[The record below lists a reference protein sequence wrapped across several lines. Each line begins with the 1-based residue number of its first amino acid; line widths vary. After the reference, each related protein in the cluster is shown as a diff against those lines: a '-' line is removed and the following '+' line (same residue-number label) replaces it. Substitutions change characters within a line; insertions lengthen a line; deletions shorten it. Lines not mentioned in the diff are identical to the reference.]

1 MFDDQVYQKK
11 LLRFQG
17 HEMVVLGVT
26 ETITE
31 DALKD
36 RITLSD
42 AYTLFEVLG
51 SHGVCAMFDENMAM
65 WSLSSPDNHT
75 CNAVAS
81 IVYAAVLNAVISD
94 GYSTSLA
101 NTMNRKSAAWH
112 AAKGIETP
120 WLDTK
125 ISPEQV
131 AKARKAVGNVIR
143 FPTK

>member
-1 MFDDQVYQKK
+1 MFDDLVYQKK
-11 LLRFQG
+11 LRRFIDQD
-17 HEMVVLGVT
+17 MVVLGSSH
-26 ETITE
+26 TITE
-31 DALKD
+31 EACRD

-42 AYTLFEVLG
+42 AYDLFDGLG
-51 SHGVCAMFDENMAM
+51 KHGVHAMFDENMAQ
-65 WSLSSPDNHT
+65 WSLSSPDRTT

-94 GYSTSLA
+94 GYATSLA
-101 NTMNRKSAAWH
+101 NTMNRNAAAWH

-125 ISPEQV
+125 FSPENI